1 MTGLLGLFDHG
12 IDTVILAY
20 FLLLNTFYFLFNL
33 LSLAGI
39 LRYRRLVAF
48 VRFGEIFRMP
58 IVKPVSVIVPAY
70 NEAQGIIDSVRSL
83 LSLRYPVFE
92 VIVVNDG
99 STDATLDRL
108 VEAFDLAPSKF
119 VFRKSLPTQPLRG
132 IYRSALHP
140 KLIVVDKINGK
151 KADALNAGLN
161 ISRYP
166 LFCAV
171 DADSVLEKDALLK
184 VVRPF
189 LEDPERTIGAGGI
202 IRLSNGCEVRNGQVV
217 RVGIP
222 RNWIAR
228 FQILEYLRAFLGGRM
243 GMAMMRST
251 LIVSGAFGIF
261 RKDIAMACSGYRT
274 TSITEDMDLVIRM
287 QKLMHERKKPYR
299 IQFVPDPIC
308 WTEAPENLR
317 VLARQRSRW
326 HRGLVET
333 LVNHRGMLFNP
344 RYGIAGMFA
353 RDVTAFYDRFYRP
366 GNAAVIVSG
375 RVDADMVRRRLE
387 GHFGAWS
394 GAAPDRPAV
403 APPAGNGGERI
414 CFVEAPDVAEATIFA
429 GNVIMNSFD
438 PEFYPFLVLKQIL
451 GGTTRSRLFMNL
463 RESRG
468 YAYYA
473 FSETEFFRSCGVY
486 WARALV
492 RPESIAPAVQEI
504 LREIGSMAAAPASP
518 SEIEEAKSFLIGNL
532 PLRFETTSG
541 FAEWLARY
549 VALSLDDGQWDRG
562 PERFQRVDG
571 ERVWETARK
580 YLARRPLVVI
590 VGRPEWLALYLSAFA
605 AVEVYD
611 ASGTLKYTASK
622 GAGS

>member
-1 MTGLLGLFDHG
+1 VTDLLRIFDTG
-12 IDTVILAY
+12 IDHLILAY

-39 LRYRRLVAF
+39 LRYRRLVTF

-58 IVKPVSVIVPAY
+58 IVKPVSVIVPAF

-99 STDATLDRL
+99 STDATMDRL

-132 IYRSALHP
+132 IYRSSLHP
-140 KLIVVDKINGK
+140 KLVVVDKINGK

-217 RVGIP
+217 RVGLP

-274 TSITEDMDLVIRM
+274 ASITEDMDLVIRM

-317 VLARQRSRW
+317 LLARQRSRW

-344 RYGIAGMFA
+344 RYGVAGMFA
-353 RDVTAFYDRFYRP
+353 LPFYAFFEMAGPFIEVLGYVVFLSHIVFGQIDYPFAVAFFFVAVFYGTFVSLLAILLEELSAYRYPRLRDILILTVSGVAENLFYRQYLS
-366 GNAAVIVSG
+366 V
-375 RVDADMVRRRLE
+375 VR
-387 GHFGAWS
+387 
-394 GAAPDRPAV
+394 
-403 APPAGNGGERI
+403 
-414 CFVEAPDVAEATIFA
+414 
-429 GNVIMNSFD
+429 
-438 PEFYPFLVLKQIL
+438 
-451 GGTTRSRLFMNL
+451 
-463 RESRG
+463 
-468 YAYYA
+468 
-473 FSETEFFRSCGVY
+473 
-486 WARALV
+486 ARAYV
-492 RPESIAPAVQEI
+492 DY
-504 LREIGSMAAAPASP
+504 LRGKKDWGHME
-518 SEIEEAKSFLIGNL
+518 
-532 PLRFETTSG
+532 RRG
-541 FAEWLARY
+541 FAKA
-549 VALSLDDGQWDRG
+549 GQT
-562 PERFQRVDG
+562 P
-571 ERVWETARK
+571 
-580 YLARRPLVVI
+580 
-590 VGRPEWLALYLSAFA
+590 
-605 AVEVYD
+605 
-611 ASGTLKYTASK
+611 
-622 GAGS
+622 